1 MRKVFI
7 IGIVI
12 LLVIIAGGFVYNYQ
26 NMREYKILEITNLN
40 YFILKQNNLN
50 GVIDKNGKTII
61 PANYDDIKIPNP
73 EKSVFICY
81 SGENI
86 KILNESNDEILTQ
99 FEKVEPIR
107 LRNIASNLM
116 YEKSVLIYLENQKY
130 GLIDFEGKKITN
142 AIYDEIT
149 GLPYKEGELLV
160 KQEGKYGV
168 INIKG
173 KSLVKAEYDQIEVDG
188 YYTDNDKYSYSGY
201 IVAIKTEE
209 GYRYGYIN
217 YKGKTILKTEFNE
230 LSRIIEIENNENVYM
245 VGAKNGQ
252 YGVTKNGKELIKN
265 EYQSIRYDG
274 ENNVMVVE
282 KSKKYGIVNLEGKL
296 IVPVEYNQID
306 ITGIYIYAQN
316 DQGTTIYNSNG
327 TQVNIDTNVAI
338 LNTTNKKYRI
348 RIKTKDN
355 VTKYGVIDDE
365 GMQIIEEKY
374 NYLEYLYDNYFIVS
388 NEKSKLGIIDDDDK
402 PKLEIKYDSIQKIQD
417 TQMLQATITESSA
430 IEVFDK
436 KLKSICE
443 MQNAKIENN
452 GEYIKIYNE
461 QEARYFDKQGNE
473 LTNIQVYS
481 NNKLFAKIQN
491 GKWGFV
497 DINGNKVLDYTY
509 DKVTEFNKYGFAG
522 VKKDGKWGSIDEQG
536 NILIEPTY
544 VLNEEIEPSFIGKYY
559 QVTYGYGEVYYTDA
573 NF

>member
-1 MRKVFI
+1 MRRVFI

-12 LLVIIAGGFVYNYQ
+12 LLVIIAGGLVYNYQ
-26 NMREYKILEITNLN
+26 NMREYEILEITNFN
-40 YFILKQNNLN
+40 YFILKQNNQS

-73 EKSVFICY
+73 EKAVFICY

-209 GYRYGYIN
+209 GYRYGYLN

-230 LSRIIEIENNENVYM
+230 LSRITEIENNENVYM

-252 YGVTKNGKELIKN
+252 YGVTKNGKELINN

-282 KSKKYGIVNLEGKL
+282 KSKKYGIVNLEGKI

-316 DQGTTIYNSNG
+316 EQGTTIYNSNG

-338 LNTTNKKYRI
+338 LNTSNKKYRI
-348 RIKTKDN
+348 RIKTQDN
-355 VTKYGVIDDE
+355 ITQYGVIDDE
-365 GMQIIEEKY
+365 GMQIIDEKY
-374 NYLEYLYDNYFIVS
+374 NYLEYLYDDYFLVS
-388 NEKSKLGIIDDDDK
+388 NEKAKLGIIDNKDQQ
-402 PKLEIKYDSIQKIQD
+402 KLEIKYDSIQKIQD

-461 QEARYFDKQGNE
+461 QEVRYFDKQGNE

-481 NNKLFAKIQN
+481 NNKLFAKNQN

-497 DINGNKVLDYTY
+497 DINGQKVVDYIY

-522 VKKDGKWGSIDEQG
+522 IKKDGKWGSIDEQG

-544 VLNEEIEPSFIGKYY
+544 ELNEEIEPSFIGKYY